1 MANWWGEEEEEVIYV
16 HIMCNMPLFFLA
28 NVDTISIKDKEYT
41 EVNMG
46 LFFIWKVSLYKLE
59 YLCHKCYR
67 S

>member
-1 MANWWGEEEEEVIYV
+1 MANWLEEEEEEVIYV
-16 HIMCNMPLFFLA
+16 HIMCNIPLFFLA
-28 NVDTISIKDKEYT
+28 NDDTISIKDKEYT

-46 LFFIWKVSLYKLE
+46 LFFIWNVSLYKLE

>member
-1 MANWWGEEEEEVIYV
+1 MIYV

-46 LFFIWKVSLYKLE
+46 LFFI
-59 YLCHKCYR
+59 
-67 S
+67 